1 MVLVRPRTWPDTT
14 DTAPNS
20 PMARALHRMAPYSR
34 PHLMFGSVTRQKI
47 CQPLAPSV
55 SAACSSSLPCACI
68 SGISSR
74 ATNGKVTNR
83 LARMMPGTAYTILM
97 SCACN
102 QPPNQPCVPNSS
114 TKTSPATTGDT
125 ENGRSISVIRNCL
138 PRNWNLVMAQAAAH
152 AEHQVHR
159 QRDGRDQQGQTDRRP
174 GVRLDDGLQ
183 VQGPTLAEGLGEYRG
198 QRHQQEQ
205 RQEQQRDA
213 QQDAAHPA
221 RLGQVGGT
229 MVDAHQALPRPRRAC
244 QPCSRLMTNSSA
256 KDSTSITVA
265 MAAAPA

>member
-34 PHLMFGSVTRQKI
+34 PHLMFGSVTRQNI

-138 PRNWNLVMAQAAAH
+138 PRNWNLVMAQAAATPNTRFTGS
-152 AEHQVHR
+152 AMAATSKV
-159 QRDGRDQQGQTDRRP
+159 RRIAAQASGSTMASRYKAQP
-174 GVRLDDGLQ
+174 LRKASANTAASGTSRNSVR
-183 VQGPTLAEGLGEYRG
+183 
-198 QRHQQEQ
+198 
-205 RQEQQRDA
+205 
-213 QQDAAHPA
+213 
-221 RLGQVGGT
+221 
-229 MVDAHQALPRPRRAC
+229 
-244 QPCSRLMTNSSA
+244 NSSA
-256 KDSTSITVA
+256 MPNRMPRIQRGSVRWAGRWSTLIRLSRGRGGPA
-265 MAAAPA
+265 SPAAD